1 MMKAVAPAVYIFG
14 FLVTLACGV
23 LLSRAYAAGRR
34 RLLLWSAVC
43 FFGLAI
49 SNLLVFFDLVILPVQ
64 IDLYPE
70 RLIAA
75 AVSMLIL
82 LYGLIWEGQQ

>member
-1 MMKAVAPAVYIFG
+1 MNSIGPAVYIFG

-23 LLSRAYAAGRR
+23 LLFRAWAAVRK

-43 FFGLAI
+43 FCGLAL
-49 SNLLVFFDLVILPVQ
+49 SNLLVFVDLVLLPDV
-64 IDLYPE
+64 DLYPL
-70 RLIAA
+70 RLITA
-75 AVSMLIL
+75 AVAMLLL

>member
-1 MMKAVAPAVYIFG
+1 MIPFAPAVYILG
-14 FLVTLACGV
+14 FLVTLTCGI
-23 LLSRAYAAGRR
+23 LLARAYASGRK

-49 SNLLVFFDLVILPVQ
+49 SNLLVFIDLVLLPDV
-64 IDLYPE
+64 DLYLL
-70 RLIAA
+70 RLLVAA
-75 AVSMLIL
+75 AAMVIL

>member
-1 MMKAVAPAVYIFG
+1 MNALAPAVYVLG

-23 LLSRAYAAGRR
+23 LLFRAYSAVGK

-43 FFGLAI
+43 FCGLAI
-49 SNLLVFFDLVILPVQ
+49 SNALVFIDLVLLPNV
-64 IDLYPE
+64 DLYPF
-70 RLIAA
+70 RLLTAA
-75 AVSMLIL
+75 ASMMIL

>member
-1 MMKAVAPAVYIFG
+1 MNAIAPAVYIFG

-23 LLSRAYAAGRR
+23 LLFRAYSAVRK

-43 FFGLAI
+43 FCGLAL
-49 SNLLVFFDLVILPVQ
+49 SNLLVFVDLVLLPNV
-64 IDLYPE
+64 DLYLL
-70 RLIAA
+70 RLITAA
-75 AVSMLIL
+75 IAMLLL

>member
-1 MMKAVAPAVYIFG
+1 MSSIAPAVYILG

-23 LLSRAYAAGRR
+23 LLFRAYSAVGK

-43 FFGLAI
+43 FCGLAL
-49 SNLLVFFDLVILPVQ
+49 SNLLVFVDLVLLPQ
-64 IDLYPE
+64 IDLYPL
-70 RLIAA
+70 RLLTAA
-75 AVSMLIL
+75 ASMLIL